1 MTSQPAHRPKGDI
14 HEQRRPRV
22 TATARRRVNVDV
34 DLLAHALVLI
44 AEELAQDTIHDD
56 N

>member
-1 MTSQPAHRPKGDI
+1 MT
-14 HEQRRPRV
+14 RRPARDATERRRRRI
-22 TATARRRVNVDV
+22 TATARRRVNVDI

-44 AEELAQDTIHDD
+44 AEELAKDTTHTD